1 MSLYEL
7 HERPELDAP
16 ILVMTLEGWID
27 AGAGGANAAAH
38 LLETLSPTVLA
49 TFDTDLLLDYRAR
62 RPVMHI
68 EDGVSTNLA
77 WTDIRL
83 LAAKDAAGKDLLL
96 LVGAEPDHAWRAF
109 SGEVVQLAGEF
120 GARMVVGLG
129 AYPAAA
135 PHTRPVKL
143 ACTAATAE
151 LARAMPFVRGSLDV
165 PAGIHAAIEREAGE
179 SGIPAIG
186 LWAQVPHYAAAMP
199 YPAAS
204 AALVDGLGRLT
215 GLALDAAGLHQEAIE
230 ASGRLDALVA
240 ESDEHQELVRQ
251 LEAHTDT
258 EDEAPDESP
267 LEMQSGDEI
276 AAEFERFLRDQDG

>member
-1 MSLYEL
+1 MSPLHEL
-7 HERPELDAP
+7 HEQPALVDPVLVITLD
-16 ILVMTLEGWID
+16 GWID

-49 TFDTDLLLDYRAR
+49 TFDTDVLLDYRAR

-68 EDGVSTNLA
+68 EDGVSTHLA

-83 LAAKDAAGKDLLL
+83 LAAKDVAGKDLLL

-109 SGEVVQLAGEF
+109 SDEVVELAQSF
-120 GARMVVGLG
+120 GTRMVVGLG

-135 PHTRPVKL
+135 PHTRPVRL
-143 ACTAATAE
+143 ACTAATPE
-151 LARAMPFVRGSLDV
+151 LSRALPFVHGTLEV
-165 PAGIHAAIEREAGE
+165 PAGIHAVIEKQAGDA
-179 SGIPAIG
+179 GIPSIG

-204 AALVDGLGRLT
+204 AALLDGLRQLT
-215 GLALDAAGLHQEAIE
+215 DLDVDASALHQQATE
-230 ASGRLDALVA
+230 SSSRLDALVA
-240 ESDEHQELVRQ
+240 ESDEHQELVHQ
-251 LEAHTDT
+251 LEVHADT
-258 EDEAPDESP
+258 QGEDDDSP
-267 LEMQSGDEI
+267 LELQTGDEI